1 MARLTALVAFVDLW
15 LTRLLDAMVI
25 GLAGLLFCLLNYA
38 VFTRFLVL
46 SPASSSVQELPAH
59 VLAVLTFIGAAYLT
73 RTSEHLGF
81 DAVVRIL
88 RPGLKRAVMACNLV
102 LMAGFRR
109 SLPIPAASAGIFG
122 SRVRISVTCHG
133 AFPRPAA
140 GRRPHRADHSSPA
153 LAARHRAGA
162 PRRSLARKR
171 RVMFLDPGWI
181 ILILLVVLLVAGLP
195 IAFVLGVTAA
205 TMIGR
210 PGGGA
215 PDHGPDPLRRGE
227 QLPAGGRASVHDRGR
242 GDEPGPIAEK
252 LIAFASSLV
261 GHIRGGLAH
270 VNILTSLFFSEISGT
285 ATSDAA
291 AIGSVMI
298 PQMKKRGYPAAFA
311 AAVTST
317 RHHGDHVR
325 LSAVLILVRPATRDR
340 RAFAAGILPGV
351 MVCALLMV
359 TAYVISVKRG
369 YPTEGAFSFGRVI
382 ETGKDAVIPLTL
394 PVLILV
400 GILGGIFTATE
411 AGAIAAF
418 WSIIL
423 AAFLYRTIR
432 LGNLLDTFRIA
443 GKRSAMLMFIV
454 ATSTL
459 LGWYLTNQRIPQDI
473 AMAILGIS
481 DNYWVVLAAINIFFL
496 LAGTIIHG
504 TPAILML
511 VPIFLP
517 LADQLGIDRVHFGLI
532 LTINLGIGQQTPP
545 VASVVLITCA
555 IAKISIA
562 KIIPSMLWFIGA
574 MLVAL
579 ILVNVFPAIVL
590 WLPSVIL

>member
-1 MARLTALVAFVDLW
+1 
-15 LTRLLDAMVI
+15 
-25 GLAGLLFCLLNYA
+25 
-38 VFTRFLVL
+38 
-46 SPASSSVQELPAH
+46 
-59 VLAVLTFIGAAYLT
+59 
-73 RTSEHLGF
+73 
-81 DAVVRIL
+81 
-88 RPGLKRAVMACNLV
+88 
-102 LMAGFRR
+102 
-109 SLPIPAASAGIFG
+109 
-122 SRVRISVTCHG
+122 
-133 AFPRPAA
+133 
-140 GRRPHRADHSSPA
+140 
-153 LAARHRAGA
+153 
-162 PRRSLARKR
+162 
-171 RVMFLDPGWI
+171 MFLDPGWI
-181 ILILLVVLLVAGLP
+181 ILILLVILLIAGLP

-205 TMIGR
+205 TMILLDPAVVPQIIGLI
-210 PGGGA
+210 PFGGA
-215 PDHGPDPLRRGE
+215 NNYLLVAALLFMIAGE
-227 QLPAGGRASVHDRGR
+227 IMNQGK
-242 GDEPGPIAEK
+242 IAEK

-298 PQMKKRGYPAAFA
+298 PQMRKRGYPAAFA

-317 RHHGDHVR
+317 
-325 LSAVLILVRPATRDR
+325 SATMAIIVPPSLNLILYAYVANTSI
-340 RAFAAGILPGV
+340 AELFAAGIVPGLL
-351 MVCALLMV
+351 VCALLMG
-359 TAYVISVKRG
+359 TTYMLAVKRG
-369 YPTEGAFSFGRVI
+369 YPTEGAFSLRRVA
-382 ETGKDAVIPLTL
+382 ETGKDAAIPLTL
-394 PVLILV
+394 PILVLV

-418 WSIIL
+418 WSIVL
-423 AAFLYRTIR
+423 AALVYRTVR
-432 LGNLLDTFRIA
+432 LGTLIDTLRVA

-473 AMAILGIS
+473 AQAILGIS
-481 DNYWVVLAAINIFFL
+481 ENYWVVLLAINVFFL

-579 ILVNVFPAIVL
+579 LLVNLFPAISL

>member
-1 MARLTALVAFVDLW
+1 M
-15 LTRLLDAMVI
+15 
-25 GLAGLLFCLLNYA
+25 
-38 VFTRFLVL
+38 
-46 SPASSSVQELPAH
+46 
-59 VLAVLTFIGAAYLT
+59 
-73 RTSEHLGF
+73 
-81 DAVVRIL
+81 
-88 RPGLKRAVMACNLV
+88 
-102 LMAGFRR
+102 
-109 SLPIPAASAGIFG
+109 
-122 SRVRISVTCHG
+122 
-133 AFPRPAA
+133 
-140 GRRPHRADHSSPA
+140 
-153 LAARHRAGA
+153 
-162 PRRSLARKR
+162 
-171 RVMFLDPGWI
+171 MFLDPGWI
-181 ILILLVVLLVAGLP
+181 ILILLVVLLVMGMP

-205 TMIGR
+205 TMILLDPAVVPQIIGLI
-210 PGGGA
+210 PFGGA
-215 PDHGPDPLRRGE
+215 NNYLLVAALLFMIAGE
-227 QLPAGGRASVHDRGR
+227 VMNQGR
-242 GDEPGPIAEK
+242 IAEK

-317 RHHGDHVR
+317 
-325 LSAVLILVRPATRDR
+325 SATMAIIVPPSLNLILYAYVAN
-340 RAFAAGILPGV
+340 ASIAELFAAGIVPGFL
-351 MVCALLMV
+351 VCGLLMA
-359 TAYVISVKRG
+359 TAYIISVKRG
-369 YPTEGAFSFGRVI
+369 YPTEGEFSFRRVL
-382 ETGKDAVIPLTL
+382 ETGKDAAIPLTL
-394 PVLILV
+394 PILILV

-418 WSIIL
+418 WSIVL
-423 AAFLYRTIR
+423 ALFLYRTIGFR
-432 LGNLLDTFRIA
+432 QLVDTFRVA

-459 LGWYLTNQRIPQDI
+459 LGWYLTNQRIPQEI
-473 AMAILGIS
+473 AQAILGIS
-481 DNYWVVLAAINIFFL
+481 DNYWVVLLAINVFFL

-562 KIIPSMLWFIGA
+562 KIIPSLMWFLLA
-574 MLVAL
+574 MVVAL
-579 ILVNVFPAIVL
+579 VLVNVFPAIVL

>member
-1 MARLTALVAFVDLW
+1 
-15 LTRLLDAMVI
+15 
-25 GLAGLLFCLLNYA
+25 
-38 VFTRFLVL
+38 
-46 SPASSSVQELPAH
+46 
-59 VLAVLTFIGAAYLT
+59 
-73 RTSEHLGF
+73 
-81 DAVVRIL
+81 
-88 RPGLKRAVMACNLV
+88 
-102 LMAGFRR
+102 
-109 SLPIPAASAGIFG
+109 
-122 SRVRISVTCHG
+122 
-133 AFPRPAA
+133 
-140 GRRPHRADHSSPA
+140 
-153 LAARHRAGA
+153 
-162 PRRSLARKR
+162 
-171 RVMFLDPGWI
+171 MFLDPGWM
-181 ILILLVVLLVAGLP
+181 ILILLLVLLIAGLP

-205 TMIGR
+205 TMILLDPAVVPQIIGLI
-210 PGGGA
+210 PFGGA
-215 PDHGPDPLRRGE
+215 NNYLLVAALLFMIAGE
-227 QLPAGGRASVHDRGR
+227 IMNQGK
-242 GDEPGPIAEK
+242 IAEK

-298 PQMKKRGYPAAFA
+298 PQMRKRGYPAAFA

-317 RHHGDHVR
+317 
-325 LSAVLILVRPATRDR
+325 SATMAIIVPPSLNLILYAYVAN
-340 RAFAAGILPGV
+340 ASIAELFAAGILPGI
-351 MVCALLMV
+351 MVCALLMG
-359 TAYVISVKRG
+359 TAYIISVKRG
-369 YPTEGAFSFGRVI
+369 YPTEGEFSLKRVA
-382 ETGKDAVIPLTL
+382 ETGKDAAIPLTL
-394 PVLILV
+394 PILILV

-418 WSIIL
+418 WSIVL
-423 AAFLYRTIR
+423 AALIYRTVK
-432 LGNLLDTFRIA
+432 LGTLIDTLRVA

-473 AMAILGIS
+473 AEAILGLS
-481 DNYWVVLAAINIFFL
+481 DNYWVVLLTINVFFL

-562 KIIPSMLWFIGA
+562 KIIPSMLAFIGA
-574 MLVAL
+574 MLIAL
-579 ILVNVFPAIVL
+579 ILVNIFPAISL
-590 WLPSVIL
+590 WLPSVLV

>member
-1 MARLTALVAFVDLW
+1 
-15 LTRLLDAMVI
+15 
-25 GLAGLLFCLLNYA
+25 
-38 VFTRFLVL
+38 
-46 SPASSSVQELPAH
+46 
-59 VLAVLTFIGAAYLT
+59 
-73 RTSEHLGF
+73 
-81 DAVVRIL
+81 
-88 RPGLKRAVMACNLV
+88 
-102 LMAGFRR
+102 
-109 SLPIPAASAGIFG
+109 
-122 SRVRISVTCHG
+122 
-133 AFPRPAA
+133 
-140 GRRPHRADHSSPA
+140 
-153 LAARHRAGA
+153 
-162 PRRSLARKR
+162 
-171 RVMFLDPGWI
+171 MFLDPGWI
-181 ILILLVVLLVAGLP
+181 ILILLIVLLIAGLP

-205 TMIGR
+205 IMIVLDPAVMPQIIGLI
-210 PGGGA
+210 PFGGA
-215 PDHGPDPLRRGE
+215 NNYLLVAALLFMIAGE
-227 QLPAGGRASVHDRGR
+227 IMNQGK
-242 GDEPGPIAEK
+242 IAEK

-298 PQMKKRGYPAAFA
+298 PQMKKRGYPVAFA

-317 RHHGDHVR
+317 
-325 LSAVLILVRPATRDR
+325 SATMAIIVPPSLNLILYAYVAN
-340 RAFAAGILPGV
+340 ASIAELFAAGIIPGFL
-351 MVCALLMV
+351 VCGLLMA

-369 YPTEGAFSFGRVI
+369 YPTEGAFSLARVF
-382 ETGKDAVIPLTL
+382 ETGKDAAIPLTL
-394 PVLILV
+394 PILV
-400 GILGGIFTATE
+400 LAGILGGVFTATE

-418 WSIIL
+418 WSIVL
-423 AAFLYRTIR
+423 ATMVYRTVR
-432 LGNLLDTFRIA
+432 LGTLVDTLRIA

-459 LGWYLTNQRIPQDI
+459 LGWYLTNQQIPQEI
-473 AMAILGIS
+473 AQGILGLS
-481 DNYWVVLAAINIFFL
+481 DNYWVILLVINVFFL

-562 KIIPSMLWFIGA
+562 KIIPSMLMFIGA
-574 MLVAL
+574 MLIAL
-579 ILVNVFPAIVL
+579 ILVNIFPALSL

>member
-1 MARLTALVAFVDLW
+1 
-15 LTRLLDAMVI
+15 
-25 GLAGLLFCLLNYA
+25 
-38 VFTRFLVL
+38 
-46 SPASSSVQELPAH
+46 
-59 VLAVLTFIGAAYLT
+59 
-73 RTSEHLGF
+73 
-81 DAVVRIL
+81 
-88 RPGLKRAVMACNLV
+88 
-102 LMAGFRR
+102 
-109 SLPIPAASAGIFG
+109 
-122 SRVRISVTCHG
+122 
-133 AFPRPAA
+133 
-140 GRRPHRADHSSPA
+140 
-153 LAARHRAGA
+153 
-162 PRRSLARKR
+162 
-171 RVMFLDPGWI
+171 MFLEPGWI
-181 ILILLVVLLVAGLP
+181 ILILLVVLLTMGLP
-195 IAFVLGVTAA
+195 IAFVLGVTASV
-205 TMIGR
+205 MILLDPAVVPQIIGLI
-210 PGGGA
+210 PFGGA
-215 PDHGPDPLRRGE
+215 NNYLLVAALLFMIAGE
-227 QLPAGGRASVHDRGR
+227 VMNQGR
-242 GDEPGPIAEK
+242 IAEK

-317 RHHGDHVR
+317 
-325 LSAVLILVRPATRDR
+325 SATMAIIVPPSLNLILYAYVAN
-340 RAFAAGILPGV
+340 ASIAELFAAGILPGI
-351 MVCALLMV
+351 MVCALLML
-359 TAYVISVKRG
+359 TAYIISVRKG
-369 YPTEGAFSFGRVI
+369 YPTEGEFQFRRVL
-382 ETGKDAVIPLTL
+382 ETGKDAAIPLTL
-394 PVLILV
+394 PILILV

-423 AAFLYRTIR
+423 AMFLYRTIR
-432 LGNLLDTFRIA
+432 LGTLIDTLRVA

-473 AMAILGIS
+473 AQAILGIS
-481 DNYWVVLAAINIFFL
+481 DNYWVVLIAINVFFL

-562 KIIPSMLWFIGA
+562 KILPSLMWFLLA
-574 MLVAL
+574 MVVAL
-579 ILVNVFPAIVL
+579 VIVNVFPPIVL

>member
-1 MARLTALVAFVDLW
+1 
-15 LTRLLDAMVI
+15 
-25 GLAGLLFCLLNYA
+25 
-38 VFTRFLVL
+38 
-46 SPASSSVQELPAH
+46 
-59 VLAVLTFIGAAYLT
+59 
-73 RTSEHLGF
+73 
-81 DAVVRIL
+81 
-88 RPGLKRAVMACNLV
+88 
-102 LMAGFRR
+102 
-109 SLPIPAASAGIFG
+109 
-122 SRVRISVTCHG
+122 
-133 AFPRPAA
+133 
-140 GRRPHRADHSSPA
+140 
-153 LAARHRAGA
+153 
-162 PRRSLARKR
+162 
-171 RVMFLDPGWI
+171 MFLDPGWM
-181 ILILLVVLLVAGLP
+181 ILILLLVLLIAGLP
-195 IAFVLGVTAA
+195 IAFVLGITAA
-205 TMIGR
+205 TMILLDPAVVPQIIGLI
-210 PGGGA
+210 PFGGA
-215 PDHGPDPLRRGE
+215 NNYLLVAALLFMIAGE
-227 QLPAGGRASVHDRGR
+227 IMNQGK
-242 GDEPGPIAEK
+242 IAEK

-298 PQMKKRGYPAAFA
+298 PQMRKRGYPAAFA

-317 RHHGDHVR
+317 
-325 LSAVLILVRPATRDR
+325 SATMAIIVPPSLNLILYAYVAN
-340 RAFAAGILPGV
+340 ASIAELFAAGILPGI
-351 MVCALLMV
+351 MVCALLMA
-359 TAYVISVKRG
+359 TAYIISVKRG
-369 YPTEGAFSFGRVI
+369 YPTEGEFSLKRVA
-382 ETGKDAVIPLTL
+382 ETGKDAAIPLTL
-394 PVLILV
+394 PILILV

-418 WSIIL
+418 WSIVL
-423 AAFLYRTIR
+423 AGLVYRTVKMGTLI
-432 LGNLLDTFRIA
+432 DTLRVA

-473 AMAILGIS
+473 AQAILGIS
-481 DNYWVVLAAINIFFL
+481 ENYWVVLLTINVFFL

-562 KIIPSMLWFIGA
+562 KIIPSMLAFIGA

-579 ILVNVFPAIVL
+579 ILVNIFPAISL
-590 WLPSVIL
+590 WLPSVLV

>member
-1 MARLTALVAFVDLW
+1 
-15 LTRLLDAMVI
+15 MV
-25 GLAGLLFCLLNYA
+25 
-38 VFTRFLVL
+38 
-46 SPASSSVQELPAH
+46 
-59 VLAVLTFIGAAYLT
+59 
-73 RTSEHLGF
+73 
-81 DAVVRIL
+81 
-88 RPGLKRAVMACNLV
+88 
-102 LMAGFRR
+102 
-109 SLPIPAASAGIFG
+109 
-122 SRVRISVTCHG
+122 
-133 AFPRPAA
+133 
-140 GRRPHRADHSSPA
+140 
-153 LAARHRAGA
+153 
-162 PRRSLARKR
+162 
-171 RVMFLDPGWI
+171 LDPGWI
-181 ILILLVVLLVAGLP
+181 ILILLVVLLIAGLP

-205 TMIGR
+205 TMILLDPAVVPQIMGLI
-210 PGGGA
+210 PFGGA
-215 PDHGPDPLRRGE
+215 NNYLLVAALLFMIAGE
-227 QLPAGGRASVHDRGR
+227 VMNQGR
-242 GDEPGPIAEK
+242 IAEK

-298 PQMKKRGYPAAFA
+298 PQMRKRGYPAAFA

-317 RHHGDHVR
+317 
-325 LSAVLILVRPATRDR
+325 SATMAIIVPPSLNLILYAYVAN
-340 RAFAAGILPGV
+340 ASIAELFAAGIIPGIL
-351 MVCALLMV
+351 VCALLMG
-359 TAYVISVKRG
+359 TAYGLSVKRG
-369 YPTEGAFSFGRVI
+369 YPTEGAFSLRRVA
-382 ETGKDAVIPLTL
+382 ETGKDAAIPLTL
-394 PVLILV
+394 PIFVLA
-400 GILGGIFTATE
+400 GILGGVFTATE

-418 WSIIL
+418 WSIVL
-423 AAFLYRTIR
+423 GVLLYRTVK
-432 LGNLLDTFRIA
+432 LGTLIDTLRVA

-459 LGWYLTNQRIPQDI
+459 LGWYMTNQRIPQEI
-473 AMAILGIS
+473 AEAILGIS
-481 DNYWVVLAAINIFFL
+481 DNYWVVLLAINVFFL

-517 LADQLGIDRVHFGLI
+517 LANQLGIDPVHFGLI

-579 ILVNVFPAIVL
+579 LLINVFPALSL

>member
-1 MARLTALVAFVDLW
+1 M
-15 LTRLLDAMVI
+15 
-25 GLAGLLFCLLNYA
+25 
-38 VFTRFLVL
+38 
-46 SPASSSVQELPAH
+46 
-59 VLAVLTFIGAAYLT
+59 FI
-73 RTSEHLGF
+73 
-81 DAVVRIL
+81 
-88 RPGLKRAVMACNLV
+88 
-102 LMAGFRR
+102 
-109 SLPIPAASAGIFG
+109 
-122 SRVRISVTCHG
+122 
-133 AFPRPAA
+133 
-140 GRRPHRADHSSPA
+140 
-153 LAARHRAGA
+153 
-162 PRRSLARKR
+162 
-171 RVMFLDPGWI
+171 DPGWI
-181 ILILLVVLLVAGLP
+181 ILILLVVLLIAGLP
-195 IAFVLGVTAA
+195 IAFVLGITAA
-205 TMIGR
+205 TMILLDPAVVPQIIGLI
-210 PGGGA
+210 PFGGA
-215 PDHGPDPLRRGE
+215 NNYLLVAALLFMIAGE
-227 QLPAGGRASVHDRGR
+227 VMNQGR
-242 GDEPGPIAEK
+242 IAEK

-298 PQMKKRGYPAAFA
+298 PQMKARGYPVAFA

-317 RHHGDHVR
+317 
-325 LSAVLILVRPATRDR
+325 SATMAIIVPPSLNLILYAYVAN
-340 RAFAAGILPGV
+340 ASIAELFAAGILPGI
-351 MVCALLMV
+351 MVCALLMA
-359 TAYVISVKRG
+359 TAYFISVKRG
-369 YPTEGAFSFGRVI
+369 YPTEGEFRFARVV
-382 ETGKDAVIPLTL
+382 ETGKDAAIPLTL
-394 PVLILV
+394 PILILV

-418 WSIIL
+418 WSIVL
-423 AAFLYRTIR
+423 AMFLYRTIR

-473 AMAILGIS
+473 AQAILGIS

-562 KIIPSMLWFIGA
+562 KIIPSTLWFIGA

>member
-1 MARLTALVAFVDLW
+1 M
-15 LTRLLDAMVI
+15 
-25 GLAGLLFCLLNYA
+25 
-38 VFTRFLVL
+38 
-46 SPASSSVQELPAH
+46 
-59 VLAVLTFIGAAYLT
+59 
-73 RTSEHLGF
+73 
-81 DAVVRIL
+81 
-88 RPGLKRAVMACNLV
+88 
-102 LMAGFRR
+102 
-109 SLPIPAASAGIFG
+109 
-122 SRVRISVTCHG
+122 
-133 AFPRPAA
+133 
-140 GRRPHRADHSSPA
+140 
-153 LAARHRAGA
+153 
-162 PRRSLARKR
+162 
-171 RVMFLDPGWI
+171 MFLDPGWI
-181 ILILLVVLLVAGLP
+181 ILILLVVLLVMGLP

-205 TMIGR
+205 AMIVLDPAVVPQIIGLI
-210 PGGGA
+210 PFGGA
-215 PDHGPDPLRRGE
+215 NNYLLVAALLFMTAGE
-227 QLPAGGRASVHDRGR
+227 VMNQGR
-242 GDEPGPIAEK
+242 IAEK
-252 LIAFASSLV
+252 LIAFAASLV
-261 GHIRGGLAH
+261 GHVRGGLAH

-285 ATSDAA
+285 ATSDAT

-317 RHHGDHVR
+317 
-325 LSAVLILVRPATRDR
+325 SATMAIIVPPSLNLILYAYVAN
-340 RAFAAGILPGV
+340 ASIAELFAAGIVPGFL
-351 MVCALLMV
+351 VCGLLMA

-369 YPTEGAFSFGRVI
+369 YPTEGAFSLGRVWD
-382 ETGKDAVIPLTL
+382 TGKDAAIPLTL
-394 PVLILV
+394 PILILV

-423 AAFLYRTIR
+423 AVFLYRTIR
-432 LGNLLDTFRIA
+432 LGNLIDTFRVA

-473 AMAILGIS
+473 AQAILGIS

-562 KIIPSMLWFIGA
+562 RIIPSLIWFLLA

-579 ILVNVFPAIVL
+579 ILVNICPALVL

>member
-1 MARLTALVAFVDLW
+1 
-15 LTRLLDAMVI
+15 
-25 GLAGLLFCLLNYA
+25 
-38 VFTRFLVL
+38 
-46 SPASSSVQELPAH
+46 
-59 VLAVLTFIGAAYLT
+59 
-73 RTSEHLGF
+73 
-81 DAVVRIL
+81 
-88 RPGLKRAVMACNLV
+88 
-102 LMAGFRR
+102 
-109 SLPIPAASAGIFG
+109 
-122 SRVRISVTCHG
+122 
-133 AFPRPAA
+133 
-140 GRRPHRADHSSPA
+140 
-153 LAARHRAGA
+153 
-162 PRRSLARKR
+162 
-171 RVMFLDPGWI
+171 MFLDPGWM
-181 ILILLVVLLVAGLP
+181 ILILLVTLLIAGLP

-205 TMIGR
+205 TMIILDPAVMPQIIGLI
-210 PGGGA
+210 PFGGA
-215 PDHGPDPLRRGE
+215 NNYLLVAALLFMIAGE
-227 QLPAGGRASVHDRGR
+227 IMNQGK
-242 GDEPGPIAEK
+242 IAEK

-298 PQMKKRGYPAAFA
+298 PQMKKRGYPVAFA

-317 RHHGDHVR
+317 
-325 LSAVLILVRPATRDR
+325 SATMAIIVPPSLNLILYAYVAN
-340 RAFAAGILPGV
+340 ASIAELFAAGIVPGLL
-351 MVCALLMV
+351 VCALLMG
-359 TAYVISVKRG
+359 TAYAISVKRG
-369 YPTEGAFSFGRVI
+369 YPTEGAFSFARVL
-382 ETGKDAVIPLTL
+382 ETGKDAALPLTL
-394 PVLILV
+394 PILV
-400 GILGGIFTATE
+400 LAGILGGVFTATE

-418 WSIIL
+418 WSIVL
-423 AAFLYRTIR
+423 AMGVYRTVR
-432 LGNLLDTFRIA
+432 MGTVVDTLRIA

-473 AMAILGIS
+473 AEAILGLS
-481 DNYWVVLAAINIFFL
+481 DNYWVVLLVINIFFL

-562 KIIPSMLWFIGA
+562 KIIPSMLMFIGA
-574 MLVAL
+574 MLIAL
-579 ILVNVFPAIVL
+579 LLINLFPALSL

>member
-1 MARLTALVAFVDLW
+1 
-15 LTRLLDAMVI
+15 
-25 GLAGLLFCLLNYA
+25 
-38 VFTRFLVL
+38 
-46 SPASSSVQELPAH
+46 
-59 VLAVLTFIGAAYLT
+59 
-73 RTSEHLGF
+73 
-81 DAVVRIL
+81 
-88 RPGLKRAVMACNLV
+88 
-102 LMAGFRR
+102 
-109 SLPIPAASAGIFG
+109 
-122 SRVRISVTCHG
+122 
-133 AFPRPAA
+133 
-140 GRRPHRADHSSPA
+140 
-153 LAARHRAGA
+153 
-162 PRRSLARKR
+162 
-171 RVMFLDPGWI
+171 MFLDPGWM
-181 ILILLVVLLVAGLP
+181 ILILLVTLLIAGLP

-205 TMIGR
+205 TMIILDPAVMPQIIGLI
-210 PGGGA
+210 PFGGA
-215 PDHGPDPLRRGE
+215 NNYLLVAALLFMIAGE
-227 QLPAGGRASVHDRGR
+227 IMNQGK
-242 GDEPGPIAEK
+242 IAEK

-298 PQMKKRGYPAAFA
+298 PQMKKRGYPVAFA

-317 RHHGDHVR
+317 
-325 LSAVLILVRPATRDR
+325 SATMAIIVPPSLNLILYAYVAN
-340 RAFAAGILPGV
+340 ASIAELFAAGIVPGLL
-351 MVCALLMV
+351 VCALLMG
-359 TAYVISVKRG
+359 TAYAISVKRG
-369 YPTEGAFSFGRVI
+369 YPTEGAFSFARVL
-382 ETGKDAVIPLTL
+382 ETGKDAALPLTL
-394 PVLILV
+394 PILV
-400 GILGGIFTATE
+400 LAGILGGVFTATE

-418 WSIIL
+418 WSIVL
-423 AAFLYRTIR
+423 AMGVYRTVRMGTVI
-432 LGNLLDTFRIA
+432 DTLRIA

-473 AMAILGIS
+473 AEAILGLS
-481 DNYWVVLAAINIFFL
+481 DNYWVVLLVINIFFL

-562 KIIPSMLWFIGA
+562 KIIPSMLMFIGA
-574 MLVAL
+574 MLIAL
-579 ILVNVFPAIVL
+579 LLINLFPALSL

>member
-1 MARLTALVAFVDLW
+1 MPF
-15 LTRLLDAMVI
+15 
-25 GLAGLLFCLLNYA
+25 
-38 VFTRFLVL
+38 
-46 SPASSSVQELPAH
+46 
-59 VLAVLTFIGAAYLT
+59 
-73 RTSEHLGF
+73 
-81 DAVVRIL
+81 
-88 RPGLKRAVMACNLV
+88 
-102 LMAGFRR
+102 
-109 SLPIPAASAGIFG
+109 
-122 SRVRISVTCHG
+122 
-133 AFPRPAA
+133 
-140 GRRPHRADHSSPA
+140 
-153 LAARHRAGA
+153 
-162 PRRSLARKR
+162 
-171 RVMFLDPGWI
+171 DPGWA
-181 ILILLVVLLVAGLP
+181 ILILLITLLIAGLP

-205 TMIGR
+205 TMILLDPAVAPQIIGLI
-210 PGGGA
+210 PFGGA
-215 PDHGPDPLRRGE
+215 NNYLLVAALLFMIAGE
-227 QLPAGGRASVHDRGR
+227 IMNQGK
-242 GDEPGPIAEK
+242 IAEK

-298 PQMKKRGYPAAFA
+298 PQMRKRGYPPAFA

-317 RHHGDHVR
+317 
-325 LSAVLILVRPATRDR
+325 SATMAIIVPPSLNLILYAYVAN
-340 RAFAAGILPGV
+340 ASIAELFAAGILPGIL
-351 MVCALLMV
+351 VCALLMG
-359 TAYVISVKRG
+359 TSYVLAVKRG
-369 YPTEGAFSFGRVI
+369 YPTEGAFSLKRVA
-382 ETGKDAVIPLTL
+382 ETGKDAAIPLTL
-394 PVLILV
+394 PILVLV
-400 GILGGIFTATE
+400 GILGGVFTATE

-418 WSIIL
+418 WSIVL
-423 AAFLYRTIR
+423 AALVYRTVR
-432 LGNLLDTFRIA
+432 LGTLVDTLRIA

-459 LGWYLTNQRIPQDI
+459 LGWYLTNQRIPQEI
-473 AMAILGIS
+473 AQAILGIS
-481 DNYWVVLAAINIFFL
+481 ENYWVVLLAINVFFL

-555 IAKISIA
+555 IARISIA

-579 ILVNVFPAIVL
+579 LLVNLFPAISL

>member
-1 MARLTALVAFVDLW
+1 
-15 LTRLLDAMVI
+15 
-25 GLAGLLFCLLNYA
+25 
-38 VFTRFLVL
+38 
-46 SPASSSVQELPAH
+46 
-59 VLAVLTFIGAAYLT
+59 
-73 RTSEHLGF
+73 
-81 DAVVRIL
+81 
-88 RPGLKRAVMACNLV
+88 
-102 LMAGFRR
+102 
-109 SLPIPAASAGIFG
+109 
-122 SRVRISVTCHG
+122 
-133 AFPRPAA
+133 
-140 GRRPHRADHSSPA
+140 
-153 LAARHRAGA
+153 
-162 PRRSLARKR
+162 
-171 RVMFLDPGWI
+171 MFLDPGWI
-181 ILILLVVLLVAGLP
+181 ILILLVTLLIMGLP
-195 IAFVLGVTAA
+195 IAFVLGVTASV
-205 TMIGR
+205 MILLDPAVVPQIIGLI
-210 PGGGA
+210 PFGGA
-215 PDHGPDPLRRGE
+215 NNYLLVAALLFMIAGE
-227 QLPAGGRASVHDRGR
+227 VMNQGR
-242 GDEPGPIAEK
+242 IAEK

-317 RHHGDHVR
+317 
-325 LSAVLILVRPATRDR
+325 SATMAIIVPPSLNLILYAYVAN
-340 RAFAAGILPGV
+340 ASIAELFAAGILPGIL
-351 MVCALLMV
+351 VCALLMM
-359 TAYVISVKRG
+359 TAYIISVRKG
-369 YPTEGAFSFGRVI
+369 YPTEGEFQFRRVI
-382 ETGKDAVIPLTL
+382 ETGKDAAIPLTL
-394 PVLILV
+394 PILILF

-418 WSIIL
+418 WSIVL
-423 AAFLYRTIR
+423 AMFLYRTIR
-432 LGNLLDTFRIA
+432 LGTLIDTLRVA

-473 AMAILGIS
+473 ALAILGIS
-481 DNYWVVLAAINIFFL
+481 DNYWIVLAAINIFFL

-562 KIIPSMLWFIGA
+562 KILPSLMWFLLA
-574 MLVAL
+574 MVVAL
-579 ILVNVFPAIVL
+579 IIVNVFPPVVL

>member
-1 MARLTALVAFVDLW
+1 M
-15 LTRLLDAMVI
+15 
-25 GLAGLLFCLLNYA
+25 
-38 VFTRFLVL
+38 
-46 SPASSSVQELPAH
+46 
-59 VLAVLTFIGAAYLT
+59 
-73 RTSEHLGF
+73 
-81 DAVVRIL
+81 
-88 RPGLKRAVMACNLV
+88 
-102 LMAGFRR
+102 
-109 SLPIPAASAGIFG
+109 
-122 SRVRISVTCHG
+122 
-133 AFPRPAA
+133 
-140 GRRPHRADHSSPA
+140 
-153 LAARHRAGA
+153 
-162 PRRSLARKR
+162 
-171 RVMFLDPGWI
+171 MFLDPGWI
-181 ILILLVVLLVAGLP
+181 ILILLVVLLVMGLP

-205 TMIGR
+205 AMIVLDPAVVPQIIGLI
-210 PGGGA
+210 PFGGA
-215 PDHGPDPLRRGE
+215 NNYLLVAALLFMIAGE
-227 QLPAGGRASVHDRGR
+227 VMNQGR
-242 GDEPGPIAEK
+242 IAEK

-261 GHIRGGLAH
+261 GHVRGGLAH

-317 RHHGDHVR
+317 
-325 LSAVLILVRPATRDR
+325 SATMAIIVPPSLNLILYAYVAN
-340 RAFAAGILPGV
+340 ASIAELFAAGIVPGFL
-351 MVCALLMV
+351 VCGLLMA

-369 YPTEGAFSFGRVI
+369 YPTEGAFSLGRVWD
-382 ETGKDAVIPLTL
+382 TGKDAAIPLTL
-394 PVLILV
+394 PILILV

-423 AAFLYRTIR
+423 AVFLYRTIR
-432 LGNLLDTFRIA
+432 LGNLIDTFRVA

-473 AMAILGIS
+473 AQAILGIS

-562 KIIPSMLWFIGA
+562 RIIPSLMWFLLA

-579 ILVNVFPAIVL
+579 ILVNIFPALVL

>member
-1 MARLTALVAFVDLW
+1 
-15 LTRLLDAMVI
+15 
-25 GLAGLLFCLLNYA
+25 
-38 VFTRFLVL
+38 
-46 SPASSSVQELPAH
+46 
-59 VLAVLTFIGAAYLT
+59 
-73 RTSEHLGF
+73 
-81 DAVVRIL
+81 
-88 RPGLKRAVMACNLV
+88 
-102 LMAGFRR
+102 
-109 SLPIPAASAGIFG
+109 
-122 SRVRISVTCHG
+122 
-133 AFPRPAA
+133 
-140 GRRPHRADHSSPA
+140 
-153 LAARHRAGA
+153 
-162 PRRSLARKR
+162 
-171 RVMFLDPGWI
+171 MFLDPGWM
-181 ILILLVVLLVAGLP
+181 ILILLVVLLIAGLP

-205 TMIGR
+205 TMILLDPAVVPQIIGLI
-210 PGGGA
+210 PFGGA
-215 PDHGPDPLRRGE
+215 NNYLLVAALLFMIAGE
-227 QLPAGGRASVHDRGR
+227 IMNQGK
-242 GDEPGPIAEK
+242 IAEK

-298 PQMKKRGYPAAFA
+298 PQMRKRGYPAAFA

-317 RHHGDHVR
+317 
-325 LSAVLILVRPATRDR
+325 SATMAIIVPPSLNLILYAYVAN
-340 RAFAAGILPGV
+340 ASIAELFAAGILPGI
-351 MVCALLMV
+351 MVCALLMA
-359 TAYVISVKRG
+359 TAYFISVKRG
-369 YPTEGAFSFGRVI
+369 YPTEGAFSLKRVA
-382 ETGKDAVIPLTL
+382 ETGKDAAIPLTL
-394 PVLILV
+394 PILILV

-418 WSIIL
+418 WSIVL
-423 AAFLYRTIR
+423 AALVYRTVK
-432 LGNLLDTFRIA
+432 LGTLIDTLRVA

-473 AMAILGIS
+473 AQAILGIS
-481 DNYWVVLAAINIFFL
+481 DNYWVVLLAINVFFL

-562 KIIPSMLWFIGA
+562 KIIPSMLAFIGA
-574 MLVAL
+574 MLIAL
-579 ILVNVFPAIVL
+579 ILVNLFPAISL
-590 WLPSVIL
+590 WLPSVLI

>member
-1 MARLTALVAFVDLW
+1 
-15 LTRLLDAMVI
+15 
-25 GLAGLLFCLLNYA
+25 
-38 VFTRFLVL
+38 
-46 SPASSSVQELPAH
+46 
-59 VLAVLTFIGAAYLT
+59 
-73 RTSEHLGF
+73 
-81 DAVVRIL
+81 
-88 RPGLKRAVMACNLV
+88 
-102 LMAGFRR
+102 
-109 SLPIPAASAGIFG
+109 
-122 SRVRISVTCHG
+122 
-133 AFPRPAA
+133 
-140 GRRPHRADHSSPA
+140 
-153 LAARHRAGA
+153 
-162 PRRSLARKR
+162 
-171 RVMFLDPGWI
+171 MFLDPGWV
-181 ILILLVVLLVAGLP
+181 ILILLVTLLIAGLP

-205 TMIGR
+205 TMILLDPAVAPQIIGLI
-210 PGGGA
+210 PFGGA
-215 PDHGPDPLRRGE
+215 NNYLLVAALLFMIAGE
-227 QLPAGGRASVHDRGR
+227 IMNQGK
-242 GDEPGPIAEK
+242 IAEK

-298 PQMKKRGYPAAFA
+298 PQMRKRGYPAAFA

-317 RHHGDHVR
+317 
-325 LSAVLILVRPATRDR
+325 SATMAIIVPPSLNLILYAYVANTSI
-340 RAFAAGILPGV
+340 AELFAAGILPGIL
-351 MVCALLMV
+351 VCLLLMG
-359 TAYVISVKRG
+359 TTYMLAVKRD
-369 YPTEGAFSFGRVI
+369 YPTEGDFSLKRVA
-382 ETGKDAVIPLTL
+382 ETGKEAIIPLTL
-394 PVLILV
+394 PVLVLV

-418 WSIIL
+418 WSIVL
-423 AAFLYRTIR
+423 AAVFYRTVRAGTLI
-432 LGNLLDTFRIA
+432 DTLRVA

-459 LGWYLTNQRIPQDI
+459 LGWYLTNQRIPQEI
-473 AMAILGIS
+473 AQAILGIS
-481 DNYWVVLAAINIFFL
+481 ENYWVVLIAINVFFL

-574 MLVAL
+574 MIVAL
-579 ILVNVFPAIVL
+579 ILVNLFPAISL

>member
-1 MARLTALVAFVDLW
+1 
-15 LTRLLDAMVI
+15 
-25 GLAGLLFCLLNYA
+25 
-38 VFTRFLVL
+38 
-46 SPASSSVQELPAH
+46 
-59 VLAVLTFIGAAYLT
+59 
-73 RTSEHLGF
+73 
-81 DAVVRIL
+81 
-88 RPGLKRAVMACNLV
+88 
-102 LMAGFRR
+102 
-109 SLPIPAASAGIFG
+109 
-122 SRVRISVTCHG
+122 
-133 AFPRPAA
+133 
-140 GRRPHRADHSSPA
+140 
-153 LAARHRAGA
+153 
-162 PRRSLARKR
+162 
-171 RVMFLDPGWI
+171 MFLDPGWI
-181 ILILLVVLLVAGLP
+181 ILILLVVLLIAGLP

-205 TMIGR
+205 TMILLDPAVVPMIVGLI
-210 PGGGA
+210 PFGGA
-215 PDHGPDPLRRGE
+215 NNYLLVAALLFMIAGE
-227 QLPAGGRASVHDRGR
+227 VMNQGR
-242 GDEPGPIAEK
+242 IAEK

-261 GHIRGGLAH
+261 GHVRGGLAH

-298 PQMKKRGYPAAFA
+298 PQMRKRGYPAAFA

-317 RHHGDHVR
+317 
-325 LSAVLILVRPATRDR
+325 SATMAIIVPPSLNLILYAYVAN
-340 RAFAAGILPGV
+340 ASIAELFAAGIIPGIL
-351 MVCALLMV
+351 VCGLLMG
-359 TAYVISVKRG
+359 TAYAISVRKG
-369 YPTEGAFSFGRVI
+369 YPTEGAFSLRRVA
-382 ETGKDAVIPLTL
+382 ETGKDAAIPLTL
-394 PVLILV
+394 PILVLV

-418 WSIIL
+418 WSIVL
-423 AAFLYRTIR
+423 AVFLYRTVR
-432 LGNLLDTFRIA
+432 LGTLIDTLRVA

-459 LGWYLTNQRIPQDI
+459 LGWYMTNQRIPQDI
-473 AMAILGIS
+473 AEGILGIS
-481 DNYWVVLAAINIFFL
+481 DNYWVVLLAINVFFL

-562 KIIPSMLWFIGA
+562 KIIPSMLAFIGA

-579 ILVNVFPAIVL
+579 LLINAFPAIAL